1 MNFYILIDRGKG
13 NGQKYMK
20 EKARDF
26 IAENEKGRHKVKG
39 NLYLTERKI
48 TREREMVR

>member
-20 EKARDF
+20 EK
-26 IAENEKGRHKVKG
+26 IGEKNTYRKSKEKVKS
-39 NLYLTERKI
+39 
-48 TREREMVR
+48 EREFLP